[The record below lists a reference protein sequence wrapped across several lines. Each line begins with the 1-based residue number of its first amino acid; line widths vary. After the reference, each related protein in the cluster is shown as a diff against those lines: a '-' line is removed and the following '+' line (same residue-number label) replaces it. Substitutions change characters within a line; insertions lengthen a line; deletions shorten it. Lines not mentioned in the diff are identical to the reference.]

1 MRNTKL
7 HKFEE
12 YLNAHVVFSIEA
24 FEKVDLPEFQ
34 ISEDGIP
41 ELPLI
46 YERHIGGGVVV
57 SELYEFV
64 EDVVLYLHETFHKQ
78 REIYE
83 VLISPPIQLLK
94 QYLAEFYFE
103 DYSGIQYL
111 WHKRIKLGKGSTYE
125 DYGQHVDQEFC
136 ADDYLIISKNMRL
149 QKDAIEHILT
159 IHGHLLNNTGGI
171 KPTVKIKTTMT
182 VGELALLFRLLYDAK
197 KLKKENTK
205 KNICR
210 MISASFAT
218 DTTDDIS
225 VDSLYNDW
233 NSPEEKEINRITV
246 LLRQMSTLLSDIDK

>member
-1 MRNTKL
+1 MINTKL

-12 YLNAHVVFSIEA
+12 YLNAHVNFSIE
-24 FEKVDLPEFQ
+24 EIKRVDFPEYVTGEDVHTQLPV
-34 ISEDGIP
+34 S
-41 ELPLI
+41 
-46 YERHIGGGVVV
+46 YERRIRGGIVV
-57 SELYEFV
+57 SELNKLVGDV
-64 EDVVLYLHETFHKQ
+64 EEYLNETFYKQ
-78 REIYE
+78 RDIYE
-83 VLISPPIQLLK
+83 ILISPLIEPLK
-94 QYLAEFYFE
+94 QYLDEFYSENF
-103 DYSGIQYL
+103 DGGQFL
-111 WHKRIKLGKGSTYE
+111 WHKRITLDKGRTNDDLDIFANQS
-125 DYGQHVDQEFC
+125 FC
-136 ADDYLIISKNMRL
+136 DDDYSKISENIKL
-149 QKDAIEHILT
+149 QKDAVEYILNK
-159 IHGHLLNNTGGI
+159 HGYLLKNTGGI

-182 VGELALLFRLLYDAK
+182 VGELALLFRLLCDAK